1 MANPHKRVPKLENDC
16 IFATKISSNMETI
29 NVRINIT
36 TPTGR
41 RLLREMEKH
50 PKTAIVEYPLPE
62 IKPEQKTYTIEE
74 SYEECCKILS
84 DHYKVD
90 VRKL

>member
-1 MANPHKRVPKLENDC
+1 
-16 IFATKISSNMETI
+16 METI
-29 NVRINIT
+29 NVRININ

-62 IKPEQKTYTIEE
+62 SKPGQKAYTIHE

>member
-1 MANPHKRVPKLENDC
+1 
-16 IFATKISSNMETI
+16 METI

-62 IKPEQKTYTIEE
+62 GLPEQRTYTIEE
-74 SYEECCKILS
+74 SYDECCKILS

>member
-1 MANPHKRVPKLENDC
+1 
-16 IFATKISSNMETI
+16 METV

-41 RLLREMEKH
+41 RLLREIEKN
-50 PKTAIVEYPLPE
+50 PKTAIVEYPLTE
-62 IKPEQKTYTIEE
+62 SKSGQKTYTIEE

-84 DHYKVD
+84 DHYRVD

>member
-1 MANPHKRVPKLENDC
+1 
-16 IFATKISSNMETI
+16 METI

-41 RLLREMEKH
+41 RLLREVEKH

-62 IKPEQKTYTIEE
+62 GIPEQRTYTVEE